1 MKSANHKIF
10 KDKENNSTYFH
21 KKIKISLKVF
31 GLTFGM
37 IETPLEK

>member
-37 IETPLEK
+37 IETPLEE

>member
-10 KDKENNSTYFH
+10 KDKKNNCTYFH

-31 GLTFGM
+31 DLTFGI
-37 IETPLEK
+37 IETPLEE